1 MNRIRLYFYVQIKL
15 IIVFLS
21 FGMSC
26 QYCCCTVLPPVQK
39 IRRRFF
45 VLEEKLPVNHSNKL
59 FGNRVFQAIIISGLF
74 LQIGIWV
81 RNFAVLLF
89 IMEKTNGDPFAVSL
103 ISVAEFAPIFIFSFI
118 GGTFADRWRPKRTMV
133 WCDILSAISV
143 FAVLVTLILGSWH
156 VVFFATLISAILSQF
171 SQPSGM
177 KLFKMHL
184 PEEQMQVGMSV
195 YQTVFAIFMVLGPI
209 LGTFAFQAFG
219 INLSIAITGT
229 AFLLSAAALTFLPSD
244 RKMEEESGT
253 TSLLSEMKSGIKYVL
268 GKKELSL
275 LGLCFLAAGLGIGFI
290 QPLSIFLVTEQ
301 LGLAKENLQ
310 WLLTA
315 NGIGMILGG
324 AVVMIFAKTV
334 APQRLLA
341 VGMVGNAIGFA
352 IMGLSVNLWLTL
364 GAQFLNGLML
374 PCIQIGINTMI
385 LQRTEA
391 AFIGRV
397 NGILSPL
404 FTGAMVLTMSVA
416 GILKEQFS
424 LVAIFEAAAVLFI
437 IGLLFILP
445 LYNLKE
451 ETKQEGIKLGE

>member
-1 MNRIRLYFYVQIKL
+1 M
-15 IIVFLS
+15 
-21 FGMSC
+21 
-26 QYCCCTVLPPVQK
+26 
-39 IRRRFF
+39 
-45 VLEEKLPVNHSNKL
+45 EEKLPVNHSTKL

-156 VVFFATLISAILSQF
+156 IVFFATLISAILSQF

-219 INLSIAITGT
+219 ISLSIAITGT

-244 RKMEEESGT
+244 RKMEEENGT
-253 TSLLSEMKSGIKYVL
+253 TSLLSEMKSGVKYVL

-290 QPLSIFLVTEQ
+290 QPLSIFLVTDQ

-364 GAQFLNGLML
+364 GAQLLNGLML

-404 FTGAMVLTMSVA
+404 FTGAMVLTMSIA